1 MLNSEFAFPVPAV
14 SPMRARLAAS
24 ARRIATVSAIFA
36 SLVGAAWM
44 PEAKAA
50 AATESYLRAPRSGGR
65 VRALVIGIDAYRYVR
80 PLRGAAADAR
90 DVEQAL
96 LRMGVADLTTLID
109 DQADR
114 VTVMQ
119 AIAGLV
125 ERSGPGDLVILSIA
139 GHGAQEPERVKGSEP
154 DGKDDVFLLA
164 GFETSRAGSEQRI
177 IGTEFNH
184 IIKQLE
190 QRGAQVLFV
199 ADTCHG
205 GGLAREID
213 PRADE
218 LSYRQVSGY
227 QIADDGLKPISTS
240 SDAFLSELDFARTTV
255 LAAVN
260 RETKSPEIRIPGIP
274 GFRGAL
280 SYAAARAL
288 EGLADADNDGKVTLK
303 ELFGYVRQVVYQLS
317 DQRQNPVTLNPPGQ
331 DIDHEE
337 AFEVVRS
344 VTLLDGGAAAAK
356 ATADTKAAAAK
367 SGAANEVPTLTV
379 IDAAPPS
386 LSAPA
391 PLQPVRIAVLDGK
404 ANRLSDLTQ
413 RVAHFEVVPP
423 SQEPDLVWD
432 PTSGDVLAGPDVVA
446 RGIGAG
452 DLPGIVDRVAALR
465 TVKQLAARAP
475 QPIRALPDD
484 RLHRDGAKISVEI
497 GDVGSRALILFDIA
511 DDGSVQ
517 ALYPTGRDPTMV
529 TTAQLVVPV
538 RVREPFGADEIVAI
552 TSDQPMPALQEA
564 LKQLDQRRAAMQI
577 VDAIVRLGPANARIG
592 ATGIFTSR

>member
-1 MLNSEFAFPVPAV
+1 
-14 SPMRARLAAS
+14 
-24 ARRIATVSAIFA
+24 
-36 SLVGAAWM
+36 
-44 PEAKAA
+44 
-50 AATESYLRAPRSGGR
+50 
-65 VRALVIGIDAYRYVR
+65 
-80 PLRGAAADAR
+80 
-90 DVEQAL
+90 
-96 LRMGVADLTTLID
+96 
-109 DQADR
+109 
-114 VTVMQ
+114 
-119 AIAGLV
+119 
-125 ERSGPGDLVILSIA
+125 
-139 GHGAQEPERVKGSEP
+139 VKGSEP

-184 IIKQLE
+184 VIKQLE

-205 GGLAREID
+205 GGLVREID

-317 DQRQNPVTLNPPGQ
+317 DQRQSPVTLNPPGQ
-331 DIDHEE
+331 DIDREE

-344 VTLLDGGAAAAK
+344 VTLLDGGAAA
-356 ATADTKAAAAK
+356 KAAAAKAATAK
-367 SGAANEVPTLTV
+367 SGAANQVPTLTV
-379 IDAAPPS
+379 IDAAPS
-386 LSAPA
+386 LSAPP

-404 ANRLSDLTQ
+404 ADRLSDLTQ

-465 TVKQLAARAP
+465 TIKQFAAQAQ

-484 RLHRDGAKISVEI
+484 RLHRPAPPAPD
-497 GDVGSRALILFDIA
+497 R
-511 DDGSVQ
+511 Q
-517 ALYPTGRDPTMV
+517 ALQKAPPGC
-529 TTAQLVVPV
+529 L
-538 RVREPFGADEIVAI
+538 
-552 TSDQPMPALQEA
+552 
-564 LKQLDQRRAAMQI
+564 
-577 VDAIVRLGPANARIG
+577 LGPIPQPHRVTPVPHRAGLALPQLLSVAARICNPCHSLQFAPG
-592 ATGIFTSR
+592 PFHRIDHYGQQSWAALRQ

>member
-1 MLNSEFAFPVPAV
+1 MLNSEFAFPLPAV
-14 SPMRARLAAS
+14 SLMRARLAAS
-24 ARRIATVSAIFA
+24 ARRIATVSAIVA
-36 SLVGAAWM
+36 WLVGAAWT

-50 AATESYLRAPRSGGR
+50 AATESYLRAPHSGGR
-65 VRALVIGIDAYRYVR
+65 VRALVIGIDAYRNVR

-184 IIKQLE
+184 VIKQLE

-205 GGLAREID
+205 GGLVREID

-317 DQRQNPVTLNPPGQ
+317 DQRQSPVTLNPPGQ
-331 DIDHEE
+331 DIDREE

-344 VTLLDGGAAAAK
+344 VTLLDGGAAA
-356 ATADTKAAAAK
+356 KAAAAK
-367 SGAANEVPTLTV
+367 SGAANQVPTLTV
-379 IDAAPPS
+379 IDAAPS
-386 LSAPA
+386 LSAPP

-404 ANRLSDLTQ
+404 ADRLLDLTQ

-465 TVKQLAARAP
+465 TIKQLAAQAP

-497 GDVGSRALILFDIA
+497 ADVGSRALILFDIA

-552 TSDQPMPALQEA
+552 TSAQPMPALQEA

-577 VDAIVRLGPANARIG
+577 VDAIVRFGPANARIG

>member
-1 MLNSEFAFPVPAV
+1 MLNSEFAFPLPAV
-14 SPMRARLAAS
+14 SLIRARLAAS
-24 ARRIATVSAIFA
+24 ARRIATVSAIVA
-36 SLVGAAWM
+36 WLVVAAWM

-50 AATESYLRAPRSGGR
+50 AATESYLRAPHSGGR

-114 VTVMQ
+114 ITVMQ

-184 IIKQLE
+184 VIKQLE

-317 DQRQNPVTLNPPGQ
+317 DQRQSPVTLNPPGQ
-331 DIDHEE
+331 DIDREE

-344 VTLLDGGAAAAK
+344 VTLLDGGAAAQ
-356 ATADTKAAAAK
+356 AAAAK
-367 SGAANEVPTLTV
+367 SGAANQVPTLTV
-379 IDAAPPS
+379 IDAAPS
-386 LSAPA
+386 LSAPP

-465 TVKQLAARAP
+465 TIKQLAAQAP

-497 GDVGSRALILFDIA
+497 ADVGSRALILFDIA

-517 ALYPTGRDPTMV
+517 ALYPIGRDPTMV

-552 TSDQPMPALQEA
+552 TSAQPMPALQEA

>member
-1 MLNSEFAFPVPAV
+1 MLNSEFAFPLPAV
-14 SPMRARLAAS
+14 SLMRARLAAS
-24 ARRIATVSAIFA
+24 ARRIATVSAIVA
-36 SLVGAAWM
+36 WLVGAAWM

-50 AATESYLRAPRSGGR
+50 AAAESYLRAPHSGGR
-65 VRALVIGIDAYRYVR
+65 VRALVIGIDAYRNVR

-184 IIKQLE
+184 VIKQLE
-190 QRGAQVLFV
+190 KRGAQVLFV

-317 DQRQNPVTLNPPGQ
+317 DQRQSPVTLNPPGQ
-331 DIDHEE
+331 DIDREE

-344 VTLLDGGAAAAK
+344 VTLLDGGAAA
-356 ATADTKAAAAK
+356 KAAAAKTAAK
-367 SGAANEVPTLTV
+367 SGAANQVPTLTV
-379 IDAAPPS
+379 IDA
-386 LSAPA
+386 
-391 PLQPVRIAVLDGK
+391 
-404 ANRLSDLTQ
+404 
-413 RVAHFEVVPP
+413 
-423 SQEPDLVWD
+423 
-432 PTSGDVLAGPDVVA
+432 
-446 RGIGAG
+446 
-452 DLPGIVDRVAALR
+452 
-465 TVKQLAARAP
+465 
-475 QPIRALPDD
+475 
-484 RLHRDGAKISVEI
+484 
-497 GDVGSRALILFDIA
+497 
-511 DDGSVQ
+511 
-517 ALYPTGRDPTMV
+517 
-529 TTAQLVVPV
+529 
-538 RVREPFGADEIVAI
+538 
-552 TSDQPMPALQEA
+552 
-564 LKQLDQRRAAMQI
+564 
-577 VDAIVRLGPANARIG
+577 
-592 ATGIFTSR
+592 